1 LGFAVS
7 DFSHHV
13 PGGVAGGVLDVLPIT
28 DRRHG
33 RWGLLLLAVW
43 ITRIVQWHVWAGFP
57 FSMMLPSVILPGAI
71 LMDVVLIVC
80 GNGLFAAIFGG
91 WLFGFTFWPANYE
104 ALALAYMP
112 VNFHGTMASVSD
124 MVGYT
129 FLRSNMPEYLRIIER
144 GTLRTFGGQVAWISG
159 AFSAF
164 ICIIMHFLWW
174 NLGVAMSTVKFVPN
188 GKRML
193 ALMGMKAPSA
203 TKAATASALPN
214 TTLLPRWPSATTMK
228 RGATMII
235 PSMSILRGIS
245 MIVTVLLGAQTRI
258 GSWERAQEP
267 FLRTRSIQ
275 FYDVQFDKTQV
286 KVNEQFTVT
295 GKAHFSEQWADAVAQ
310 PDVAYLSASSPGP
323 VVVRVSSDLN
333 GVPARQSFSKLE
345 LGRDYAFTLEL
356 EAPYALPVSH
366 PPDDRGQRVG
376 RPVGPGQWIEIS
388 GNGASFAYPV
398 TR

>member
-1 LGFAVS
+1 MNDISVAKPNRDGRPRMKKETVIDVAGLTPDAAKWSRIFDFLVVGAVVTL
-7 DFSHHV
+7 FMGAMHLHV
-13 PGGVAGGVLDVLPIT
+13 MLTVGDWDMFTDWKDRQYWVLLYPISAIMFPAALQAVFWTYFRLPIGATVGGV
-28 DRRHG
+28 
-33 RWGLLLLAVW
+33 LLLLAVW

-214 TTLLPRWPSATTMK
+214 TTLLPLA
-228 RGATMII
+228 
-235 PSMSILRGIS
+235 
-245 MIVTVLLGAQTRI
+245 
-258 GSWERAQEP
+258 
-267 FLRTRSIQ
+267 
-275 FYDVQFDKTQV
+275 
-286 KVNEQFTVT
+286 
-295 GKAHFSEQWADAVAQ
+295 
-310 PDVAYLSASSPGP
+310 
-323 VVVRVSSDLN
+323 
-333 GVPARQSFSKLE
+333 
-345 LGRDYAFTLEL
+345 
-356 EAPYALPVSH
+356 
-366 PPDDRGQRVG
+366 
-376 RPVGPGQWIEIS
+376 
-388 GNGASFAYPV
+388 
-398 TR
+398 